1 MNKYQEFKNKWL
13 GKGIDF
19 DGNYGNQC
27 FDVYRQYCKELGF
40 KQSPPSEGAKDIWE
54 NYLPEH
60 FDKII
65 NTTSGVPEQG
75 DVIIWGVKIGKYGHV
90 AIFDRG
96 DDKAFV
102 SIDQNWPTDGGKGV
116 LHEVNHSYTGVLGWL
131 RPKSIIEDMTEE
143 QKRILAFLEE
153 QKANE
158 GKVREAFGALTDLPV
173 KDKRIQTLQDR
184 ILDLESSQKNLEDRI
199 KNLELTIETNLK
211 LVTDWQKKAESA
223 NKALENANKT
233 NIELVAEKNTWKNR
247 YEEALKAQ
255 VNKYSGWELIKMGLS
270 KLYVKK

>member
-1 MNKYQEFKNKWL
+1 MV

-40 KQSPPSEGAKDIWE
+40 KQSPPSEGAKDIWD

-65 NTTSGVPEQG
+65 NTTSGVPQQG
-75 DVIIWGVKIGKYGHV
+75 DVVIWGTKIGKYGHV

-143 QKRILAFLEE
+143 QKRILTFLEE

-158 GKVREAFGALTDLPV
+158 GKVREAFGALADIPKLRKEVDDL
-173 KDKRIQTLQDR
+173 KTYQADLANRLS
-184 ILDLESSQKNLEDRI
+184 DLE
-199 KNLELTIETNLK
+199 LK
-211 LVTDWQKKAESA
+211 LAQSEKSASDWQTQLKT
-223 NKALENANKT
+223 ANKT
-233 NIELVAEKNTWKNR
+233 NQTLSADLEYYKPYKSL
-247 YEEALKAQ
+247 YERNSQ
-255 VNKYSGWELIKMGLS
+255 RQ
-270 KLYVKK
+270 